1 MNVGIAV
8 TTGVEGLRSVDT
20 ALLADLGFSGVF
32 VSCYEDEARWH
43 VDDLAAFIRRA
54 KTHGLEPFAVPCGYG
69 RFLEADPS
77 VDSLFVHAHPA
88 TCQVDSRGRRLR
100 KACPNHP
107 KFLEWF
113 SSSMRTLAWML
124 ECRGFLWNEPAFY
137 HGRGTWSC
145 RCPYCLRLFQAAY
158 GREMPHELTD
168 EVLEFRRNSVVV
180 FLLAAAAAIQSVDRR
195 LTSLVLPAPA
205 LGREHWHTGAED
217 LERLASCSGV
227 DGLCAMVP
235 WQEMGWDME
244 FGIREAQGSAAKAAH
259 RHQKACPI
267 WVTASPQPGSRTV
280 ETVEFAARLGV
291 DALVLSDHDSLI
303 EARSFRDIRS
313 SLRTALHAVH

>member
-8 TTGVEGLRSVDT
+8 TTGVEGLRGVDT
-20 ALLADLGFSGVF
+20 ALLADLGFTGVF
-32 VSCYEDEARWH
+32 VSCYEDEVRWH

-54 KTHGLEPFAVPCGYG
+54 KGHGLEPFAVPCGYG
-69 RFLEADPS
+69 RFLESDPT
-77 VDSLFVHAHPA
+77 VDSLFVHAHPG
-88 TCQVDSRGRRLR
+88 TCQIDSRGRRLR

-113 SSSMRTLAWML
+113 STSMRTLAWML

-145 RCPYCLRLFQAAY
+145 RCGYCLRLFQAAY

-168 EVLEFRRNSVVV
+168 EVLEFRRNSVVL

-195 LTSLVLPAPA
+195 LTSLVLPPPA
-205 LGREHWHTGAED
+205 LGREHWHTGSED

-227 DGLCAMVP
+227 DGLCVMVP

-244 FGIREAQGSAAKAAH
+244 FGIREAQGTGAQVAH
-259 RHQKACPI
+259 RHEKPCLL
-267 WVTASPQPGSRTV
+267 WVTASPQPSSRTV
-280 ETVEFAARLGV
+280 ETIGFAARQGV
-291 DALVLSDHDSLI
+291 DAVVLSDYDSLVA
-303 EARSFRDIRS
+303 ARRFRDIRGD
-313 SLRTALHAVH
+313 LRAALWAAR

>member
-20 ALLADLGFSGVF
+20 ALLADLGFSGIF

-43 VDDLAAFIRRA
+43 VDDLAGLIRRA
-54 KTHGLEPFAVPCGYG
+54 RNHGLEPFAVPSGYG

-77 VDSLFVHAHPA
+77 VDSLFVHAHPT
-88 TCQVDSRGRRLR
+88 TCQIDSRGRRLR

-145 RCPYCLRLFQAAY
+145 RCPYCMRLFQAAY
-158 GREMPHELTD
+158 GHEMPHELTD
-168 EVLEFRRNSVVV
+168 EVLEFRRNSVVL
-180 FLLAAAAAIQSVDRR
+180 FLLAAAAAIQSVDRK
-195 LTSLVLPAPA
+195 LTSLVLPTPR
-205 LGREHWHTGAED
+205 LGRMQWHTGAED
-217 LERLASCSGV
+217 LERLAGCSGV
-227 DGLCAMVP
+227 DGLCVMVP

-244 FGIREAQGSAAKAAH
+244 FGIREAQSMAAQVAH
-259 RHQKACPI
+259 RHGKPCPI
-267 WVTASPQPGSRTV
+267 WVTASPQLASRTV

-291 DALVLSDHDSLI
+291 DALVLSDYDSLVA
-303 EARSFRDIRS
+303 ARNFRDIRS
-313 SLRTALHAVH
+313 NLRTALHSAR